1 MAESLTNK
9 TVRGV
14 AWNSIDRIAN
24 YGISFLV
31 SIVLARLLSPEDYGL
46 IGLINIFIVIFNVI
60 LDGGLS
66 TALIRRE
73 KVTETEYNTV
83 FYSNL
88 VVSVFLA
95 LLLVVCSPFISS
107 FFKRPELIPLLRV
120 MSLVLIINSL
130 AIVQQTKLTREIN
143 FRLQTKI
150 SVIAHV
156 GSGVIGIVLALM
168 GFGVWA
174 LVAQQISSRLL
185 ATLLFWLYGRWMPRL
200 IFSWNSFKELFG
212 FGWKLLVSRVINS
225 LWGQLYQAVIGKFYS
240 PYTLGLYTRAIQY
253 AHMFSSGVSDV
264 VLKVSLPVMSSIQS
278 EDERLITAARK
289 IIKTTMFVTFVFM
302 MEMAAAAKSLVF
314 VLIGEKWL
322 PCVPMLQIVC
332 FNVMFNPLSYIN
344 ENLLTV
350 KGRSDKIL
358 ILQIFKIVITI
369 IPLLLGIFKDIYWML
384 IGSAVVSWLAIF
396 LYTYYTNKYFN
407 YSTILQIKDI
417 SPSFIVALIM
427 AVAVYLLN
435 FLPISGYILLP
446 LQIIVGFGL
455 IVIIGNTTKL
465 EEYQYVR
472 DMVFGLIKKKI
483 KK

>member
-66 TALIRRE
+66 TALIRKE
-73 KVTETEYNTV
+73 KVSETEYNTV

-88 VVSVFLA
+88 IISVFLA
-95 LLLVVCSPFISS
+95 LLLVVCSPFIAS
-107 FFKRPELIPLLRV
+107 FFKRLELIPLLRV

-130 AIVQQTKLTREIN
+130 AIVQQTKLTREIQ

-150 SVIAHV
+150 SVISHV
-156 GSGVIGIVLALM
+156 GSGVIGIVLALV

-200 IFSWNSFKELFG
+200 MFSWYNFKELFG

-302 MEMAAAAKSLVF
+302 MGMAAVAKSLVF

-358 ILQIFKIVITI
+358 ILQIFKIVLTI
-369 IPLLLGIFKDIYWML
+369 IPLLLGVFIDIYWML

-407 YSTILQIKDI
+407 YSAIQQIRDI
-417 SPSFIVALIM
+417 SPSFGVALIM
-427 AVAVYLLN
+427 AVAIYLFN
-435 FLPISGYILLP
+435 FLPVSGYILLP

-455 IVIIGNTTKL
+455 VVIIGKIMKL

-472 DMVFGLIKKKI
+472 DVFWGLIKKKI
-483 KK
+483 K